1 MATCG
6 EFFQLQMKKQR
17 ARKPERIAEIRAQM
31 RAHVESCP
39 VCSGRIVVY
48 RKPRGRKILLSIK
61 G

>member
-6 EFFQLQMKKQR
+6 EFFKLRMAKQR
-17 ARKPERIAEIRAQM
+17 ARKPERIAQIRVQLK
-31 RAHVESCP
+31 AHVESCP

-61 G
+61 